1 VLGKT
6 DYNQT
11 ATKISITLM
20 NIPNILTLFRIL
32 MIPVFVLVFYL
43 PVDWRHLGAALI
55 FAVAG
60 WTDWFDGYIAR
71 KFNMTSPLGAFLDPV
86 ADKLMVVISIVL
98 IVEQY
103 ETPWI
108 AVPALVIIGR
118 EIIIT
123 ALREW
128 MAEYGNRADVKVSF
142 IGKVKTLW
150 QLGAI
155 FFLILGAAQPSIYD
169 VFGIPLFVVL
179 GYFSLYI
186 SVALTLWS
194 MFIYLKASWPYL
206 TAKK

>member
-1 VLGKT
+1 
-6 DYNQT
+6 
-11 ATKISITLM
+11 M
-20 NIPNILTLFRIL
+20 NIPNILTTFRIA

-43 PVDWRHLGAALI
+43 PVSWQYEGAAII

-71 KFNMTSPLGAFLDPV
+71 RYNMTSPLGAFLDPV

-98 IVEQY
+98 IVELY

-118 EIIIT
+118 EITIT

-128 MAEYGNRADVKVSF
+128 MAEYGKSTDVKVSF

-155 FFLILGAAQPSIYD
+155 FFLILGGANPSIADIY
-169 VFGIPLFVVL
+169 GYPLFIIL
-179 GYFSLYI
+179 GYFTLYV

-194 MFIYLKASWPYL
+194 MYIYLKAAWPYL
-206 TAKK
+206 TSQK

>member
-1 VLGKT
+1 
-6 DYNQT
+6 
-11 ATKISITLM
+11 M
-20 NIPNILTLFRIL
+20 NIPNILTMFRIS
-32 MIPVFVLVFYL
+32 MIPVFVAIFYL
-43 PVDWRHLGAALI
+43 PVDWNFTGAALV

-71 KFNMTSPLGAFLDPV
+71 RFNMTSPLGAFLDPV

-98 IVEQY
+98 IVELY
-103 ETPWI
+103 ETPWV

-118 EIIIT
+118 EITIT

-128 MAEYGNRADVKVSF
+128 MAEYGKRANVKVSF

-155 FFLILGAAQPSIYD
+155 FFLILGGANPPIAEVMGYS
-169 VFGIPLFVVL
+169 LFVVL
-179 GYFSLYI
+179 GYFALYV

-194 MFIYLKASWPYL
+194 MYIYIKAAWPYL
-206 TAKK
+206 TAKEL